1 MRKILIAT
9 HSTFASGSL
18 NSITF
23 LIGNRQEISI
33 IDAYID
39 ETDYTKK
46 VDQFFE
52 DYRME
57 DEYVV
62 FTDLFGGSVNQKI
75 FSYKTKFDFYLI
87 TGFNLPIL
95 LEIILYN
102 QTLNE
107 EIVKQLVEN
116 CRKEL
121 QLVGMDSIEE
131 LVDNEENFL

>member
-1 MRKILIAT
+1 MRQIIL
-9 HSTFASGSL
+9 
-18 NSITF
+18 
-23 LIGNRQEISI
+23 
-33 IDAYID
+33 
-39 ETDYTKK
+39 KK